1 MYWGEKDT
9 SVFFCEEAYI
19 NSNYIA
25 EYYNFL
31 SSFFILFVG
40 MYFINTNIKYI
51 ALSGVGVG
59 IGSLILHGMQLHIG
73 QQIDEISM
81 LCLSFLSLAHIEKK
95 RLWNILLKPTI
106 LLYLLFSK
114 YYAVFLTIYSSTQGY
129 VVIKLWKHN
138 EKGEL
143 SATIF
148 IIGFILWVLDQMAC
162 EYVAQYQLHAI
173 WHICTSLTMF
183 FGFKILKDI

>member
-81 LCLSFLSLAHIEKK
+81 LSLCCLSLARIEKNK
-95 RLWNILLKPTI
+95 WWCTLLKPVV

-114 YYAVFLTIYSSTQGY
+114 YYAVFLVIYGCIQTY
-129 VVIKLWKHN
+129 VIIKMWRYNLYSKMGVIV
-138 EKGEL
+138 
-143 SATIF
+143 F
-148 IIGFILWVLDQMAC
+148 IIGLVSWILDQTIC
-162 EYVAQYQLHAI
+162 VYVVQYQLHAI

-183 FGFKILKDI
+183 FGFKMLKDI